1 MYPHTTIDRFTM
13 NASDRP
19 DLKTLLR
26 EPRSIEETGL
36 NPAFLYD
43 LALKTVYFGGEL
55 SGQAIA
61 NNLQLPYANVID
73 QVLAFLIK
81 EEFAAITGS
90 TGFGE
95 RGYNH
100 VVTQKGS
107 AKVQEVLARSQY
119 IGPAPISL
127 ASYTQIAQL
136 QTIGEIVIRKTEI
149 RRAFSHLVISDAMLR
164 RVGPAVNSA
173 RSIFL
178 YGPPGNGKTTI
189 AETIATLLSGN
200 IYIPFAVEVDGQV
213 IQVFDHLNHTP
224 IQNEASAS
232 DGSFGAIGNRLDARW
247 ILCRRPF
254 IVTGGELTLES
265 LDLIFDPVSK
275 NYQAPYQMKA
285 NSGMFLIDD
294 FGRQQV
300 SPRDLLNRWI
310 VPLEKRIDFLTLQ
323 TGKKIEVP
331 FDVLII
337 FSTNLNPTDLVDDA
351 FLRRIRHKILV
362 PNPTWDEFREIF
374 QRVVSQRGVSF
385 DEEGFKYLVLE
396 HYIKAKREPKTVHPR
411 DLVDQIMDLAKYSEV
426 EPRLTKEL
434 IDGAVEAYF
443 VKL

>member
-1 MYPHTTIDRFTM
+1 M

-189 AETIATLLSGN
+189 AETIATLLTGN

-224 IQNEASAS
+224 IQNEASGT
-232 DGSFGAIGNRLDARW
+232 DGSFGTIGNRLDARW

-337 FSTNLNPTDLVDDA
+337 FSTNLNQTDLVDDA